1 LSGANHS
8 TAEALKGAPN
18 MSQSTFPAAA
28 RELDSAGPASHVRSN
43 VIPFPVHRRP
53 VQEPPLEPHT
63 DALHELAQTIASE
76 IVAPQNDAELHE
88 RAYAEVLDMLCKLTP
103 MLVTGMRARILPR
116 M

>member
-1 LSGANHS
+1 M
-8 TAEALKGAPN
+8 T
-18 MSQSTFPAAA
+18 QSTFPAAA

-43 VIPFPVHRRP
+43 VIPFPLHRRL

-76 IVAPQNDAELHE
+76 IVAPGDDADLRE
-88 RAYAEVLDMLCKLTP
+88 RVYAETLDMLCKLTP
-103 MLVTGMRARILPR
+103 MLVTGIRDRILPR